1 MLGSDDILDMTC
13 KGKTDKHV
21 AICYAYDTL
30 DRLHIILSLYKDVY
44 FISMK
49 NTAARES
56 ERKNLNDEIMRVYF
70 MIMCMCRNTMYIK

>member
-30 DRLHIILSLYKDVY
+30 DRLHIILYSV
-44 FISMK
+44 
-49 NTAARES
+49 
-56 ERKNLNDEIMRVYF
+56 
-70 MIMCMCRNTMYIK
+70 